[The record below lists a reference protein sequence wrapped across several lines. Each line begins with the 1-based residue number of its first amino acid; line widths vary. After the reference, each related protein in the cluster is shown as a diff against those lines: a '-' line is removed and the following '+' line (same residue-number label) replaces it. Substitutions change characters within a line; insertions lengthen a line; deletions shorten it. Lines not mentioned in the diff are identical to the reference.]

1 MSRRVSTPTQ
11 HAIRLLT
18 LLGVCGEP
26 TGGNDPVG
34 IVSVIRSEKRLQALD
49 FRLEPGLLG

>member
-1 MSRRVSTPTQ
+1 MF
-11 HAIRLLT
+11 T

-34 IVSVIRSEKRLQALD
+34 IVSVIRTEKRLQALD
-49 FRLEPGLLG
+49 FWLEPGLLG